1 MKKILTLAVGLGWIL
16 VAPVSWAGELV
27 FGPQKFTIQSGK
39 HLKEAVTF
47 EVVNPNGTYWLR
59 VDNGEAVPKV
69 GGEEGAI
76 EMINLVDGGRILL
89 NEKAVARSP
98 DFHHRQTKEFGF
110 TKDVALLAVNALELE
125 LRGAVGSFIT
135 VQIRKAEP
143 NVDVTNRDRD
153 LSGLNSGDAINL
165 WWSDDDR
172 ATEYIV
178 FRGLTIKG
186 AWEEI
191 GRRPQDRPN
200 AVDFTPD
207 ARLRDLCY
215 LIEAVDA
222 NGKVVRRYDPICV
235 PKFVE
240 QQSQSSNRTLSPA
253 KPGDIKTGKA
263 KNNPSYPIIASLS
276 LQSLASGPPINE
288 LCLDNQELTDPS
300 LMTLKEIRTFLEGN
314 RSFLQGQIADV
325 DGVMIDPAQEI
336 SNAAQKFGINP
347 QVLLGI
353 LQREQGA
360 ATARTRLQDRRL
372 RRIMGWDPRDLVV
385 PLTNKSIREQL
396 RDGAAQ
402 LRRDFDRLSRGEPT
416 GPPGAEG
423 WEVGVE
429 KMTTD
434 GVLVTPATKASADMY
449 AYNPEVGRLW
459 GGGRLVGGNS
469 DFCQWW
475 ERFGFGRPEPLVLNP
490 QNPTLTCPD
499 GSVTFTASGGTPPY
513 TWETTKGAITPNGQ
527 KNENGTLTLGNN
539 PDIFGLAYIQFSC
552 QDFDTPFCHPTPCA
566 CNMFENRF
574 GCGDQLLQSSFFCG
588 GCGPAGLCGIALC
601 EEICTAS
608 SCGQLVDRRT
618 QTMIDAGCRP
628 CILETQSGGTVR
640 VTDSATPKASANT
653 TVTVQ

>member
-1 MKKILTLAVGLGWIL
+1 MKKILTLAVGLGWTL
-16 VAPVSWAGELV
+16 VVPLSWAGELV
-27 FGPQKFTIQSGK
+27 FGPQKFTVQSGK

-47 EVVNPNGTYWLR
+47 EVVTPNGNYWLR

-89 NEKAVARSP
+89 NGKAVARSP

-110 TKDVALLAVNALELE
+110 TKDMALLAVNTLELE
-125 LRGAVGSFIT
+125 LRGEVGSFIT

-253 KPGDIKTGKA
+253 KPGDIRTGKTQ
-263 KNNPSYPIIASLS
+263 KDPYLYSMVASLS
-276 LQSLASGPPINE
+276 LQTLASAPPINE

-300 LMTLKEIRTFLEGN
+300 LMTLKEIRAFLERN
-314 RSFLQGQIADV
+314 TSFLQGQIEDVEDV
-325 DGVMIDPAQEI
+325 DRRRVMIDPAQEI
-336 SNAAQKFGINP
+336 FNAAQKFGINP

-385 PLTNKSIREQL
+385 PLTNKSIREQI

-423 WEVGVE
+423 WQVGVE
-429 KMTTD
+429 K
-434 GVLVTPATKASADMY
+434 
-449 AYNPEVGRLW
+449 
-459 GGGRLVGGNS
+459 
-469 DFCQWW
+469 
-475 ERFGFGRPEPLVLNP
+475 
-490 QNPTLTCPD
+490 
-499 GSVTFTASGGTPPY
+499 
-513 TWETTKGAITPNGQ
+513 
-527 KNENGTLTLGNN
+527 
-539 PDIFGLAYIQFSC
+539 
-552 QDFDTPFCHPTPCA
+552 
-566 CNMFENRF
+566 
-574 GCGDQLLQSSFFCG
+574 
-588 GCGPAGLCGIALC
+588 
-601 EEICTAS
+601 
-608 SCGQLVDRRT
+608 
-618 QTMIDAGCRP
+618 
-628 CILETQSGGTVR
+628 
-640 VTDSATPKASANT
+640 
-653 TVTVQ
+653 